1 MDGLGGASDI
11 ELVSAARDV
20 SISSMGYDVFEIE
33 RRGGVS
39 TLWLANAARRNAMGP
54 AFWDELPRAMAELG
68 DDPETRVIVL
78 AARGPHFTVGLDL
91 QAMGGTIAGGGETS
105 GAGQRMRALREIAR
119 LQRSI
124 TAVAECPKPV
134 VAAIHGWCIG
144 GGIDLITA
152 CDVRVASADAR
163 FSVRETRIAIVADVG
178 TLQRLPGIVGR
189 GIAAELCLT
198 GDDFDA
204 ERARAIGLVNS
215 VHADTAAAQQAAVE
229 MAARMAANSPLA
241 VQGTK
246 RVLKYCEGKSV
257 EDGLA
262 YVATWNAAFLQSDD
276 LAEAMAAFFEKR
288 APRFTGK

>member
-1 MDGLGGASDI
+1 MAY
-11 ELVSAARDV
+11 R
-20 SISSMGYDVFEIE
+20 VFEIE
-33 RRGGVS
+33 RDGGVS
-39 TLWLANAARRNAMGP
+39 TLWLANAERRNAMGP
-54 AFWDELPRAMAELG
+54 PFWDELPQAMAELAA
-68 DDPETRVIVL
+68 DEATRVVVL
-78 AARGPHFTVGLDL
+78 AARGPHFTTGLDL
-91 QAMGGTIAGGGETS
+91 AAMGGSLAGGEPTS
-105 GAGQRMRALREIAR
+105 GAAARMRSLREIGR

-124 TAVAECPKPV
+124 SSVADCAKPV

-152 CDVRVASADAR
+152 CDVRIASADAK

-189 GIAAELCLT
+189 GVAAELCLT

-204 ERARAIGLVNS
+204 DRARAIGLVNA
-215 VHADTAAAQQAAVE
+215 VHPDAATTIRAAHE

-246 RVLKYCEGKSV
+246 RVLRYCEGKSV

-262 YVATWNAAFLQSDD
+262 FVATWNAAFIQSDD
-276 LAEAMAAFFEKR
+276 LGEAMAAFFEKR
-288 APRFTGK
+288 APVFRGR

>member
-1 MDGLGGASDI
+1 MT
-11 ELVSAARDV
+11 
-20 SISSMGYDVFEIE
+20 YDAFEIE
-33 RRGGVS
+33 RAGGVS
-39 TLWLANAARRNAMGP
+39 TLWLANPTRRNAMGP
-54 AFWDELPRAMAELG
+54 AFWNELPQAMDELGSDA
-68 DDPETRVIVL
+68 DTRVIVL
-78 AARGPHFTVGLDL
+78 AARGEHFTIGLDL
-91 QAMGGTIAGGGETS
+91 QAMGGSLAGGEATS
-105 GAGQRMRALREIAR
+105 GAAQRMRTLNEIGR

-124 TAVAECPKPV
+124 TSVADCPKPV

-152 CDVRVASADAR
+152 CDVRVASANAR

-215 VHADTAAAQQAAVE
+215 VHADAGATQQAARE
-229 MAARMAANSPLA
+229 LADRIAANSPLA

-246 RVLKYCEGKSV
+246 QVLKYCEGKSV

-262 YVATWNAAFLQSDD
+262 YVATWNAAFIQSDD
-276 LAEAMAAFFEKR
+276 LGEAMAAFFEKR
-288 APRFTGK
+288 RPRFTGR

>member
-1 MDGLGGASDI
+1 
-11 ELVSAARDV
+11 
-20 SISSMGYDVFEIE
+20 
-33 RRGGVS
+33 
-39 TLWLANAARRNAMGP
+39 MGP
-54 AFWDELPRAMAELG
+54 PFWDELPRAMAELG
-68 DDPETRVIVL
+68 ADPETRVVVL

-91 QAMGGTIAGGGETS
+91 AGMGGSLASTEPTS
-105 GAGQRMRALREIAR
+105 GAAARMRTLHEIGR

-124 TAVAECPKPV
+124 TAVADCPKPV

-152 CDVRVASADAR
+152 CDVRVASADAK

-204 ERARAIGLVNS
+204 ERARAIGLVNT
-215 VHADTAAAQQAAVE
+215 VHADAAATIAAAQA
-229 MAARMAANSPLA
+229 MAGRMAANSPLA

-276 LAEAMAAFFEKR
+276 LAEAMAAFFQKR
-288 APRFTGK
+288 PPRFTGK

>member
-1 MDGLGGASDI
+1 MAY
-11 ELVSAARDV
+11 E
-20 SISSMGYDVFEIE
+20 VFEIE
-33 RRGGVS
+33 RTDGVS
-39 TLWLANAARRNAMGP
+39 TLWLANPQRRNAMGP
-54 AFWDELPRAMAELG
+54 PFWDELPRAMAELSA
-68 DDPETRVIVL
+68 DDATRVVVL

-91 QAMGGTIAGGGETS
+91 AAMGGSLAGGEPTS
-105 GAGQRMRALREIAR
+105 GAAARMRTLREIGR
-119 LQRSI
+119 LQGSI
-124 TAVAECPKPV
+124 TAVADCPKPV

-152 CDVRVASADAR
+152 CDVRVASTDAK

-189 GIAAELCLT
+189 GLAAELCLS

-204 ERARAIGLVNS
+204 ERARSIGLVNS
-215 VHADTAAAQQAAVE
+215 VHPDADATVR
-229 MAARMAANSPLA
+229 AARDLAGRIAANSPLA

-246 RVLKYCEGKSV
+246 RVLRYCEGKSV

-262 YVATWNAAFLQSDD
+262 FVATWNAAFIQSDD

-288 APRFTGK
+288 PPKYRGR